1 MTTAAASIPI
11 ATFQDILDAMAQNP
25 ELEEQMRRHLQDE
38 DLRNLPQTVARLVQS
53 VQELT
58 ATVQAMAERQA
69 RTEAGVAET
78 QASQAR
84 LEASQARTENDVTE
98 LKAGQARLEASQART
113 ENDVAEL
120 KASQARTENDVTE
133 LKAGQARL
141 EASQARTENDVT
153 ELKAGQARLEAS
165 QARTENDVTELKA
178 GQARLEASQAR
189 TENDVTEL
197 KASQAR
203 TEAEVAELKAGQARL
218 EASQARTENEVTEL
232 KAGQARLETNQAS
245 MWGELRRLT
254 GTEYERK
261 IARILRRRSQR
272 YFGITGSELVHSIT
286 MPNSNLIPELL
297 DQAFDRDAISSDEAD
312 LAQFADIV
320 IAGVN
325 ADGNPAYA
333 VIEASIT
340 VDEHDVSRAK
350 DRADII
356 ARATNA
362 ATIAAV
368 VGTELP
374 DDIRQ
379 LAEAGGVSIVIL
391 AE

>member
-84 LEASQARTENDVTE
+84 TENDVTELKASQARTENDVNELKASQARTENDVNE

-120 KASQARTENDVTE
+120 KAS
-133 LKAGQARL
+133 QARL

-165 QARTENDVTELKA
+165 QARTEAEVAELKT
-178 GQARLEASQAR
+178 SQAR
-189 TENDVTEL
+189 TET
-197 KASQAR
+197 
-203 TEAEVAELKAGQARL
+203 EVAELKAGQARL
-218 EASQARTENEVTEL
+218 EASQARTENDVTEL

-297 DQAFDRDAISSDEAD
+297 DQAFDRNAINSGEAD

-379 LAEAGGVSIVIL
+379 LAETRGVSIVIL

>member
-69 RTEAGVAET
+69 RTEAIVAET
-78 QASQAR
+78 QAGQAR

-98 LKAGQARLEASQART
+98 LKASQARLE
-113 ENDVAEL
+113 
-120 KASQARTENDVTE
+120 ASQARTENDVTE

-189 TENDVTEL
+189 TENDVNEL

-218 EASQARTENEVTEL
+218 EASQARTENDVTEL

-297 DQAFDRDAISSDEAD
+297 DQAFDRNAINSDEAD

>member
-69 RTEAGVAET
+69 RTEAVVAET
-78 QASQAR
+78 QAGQAR

-113 ENDVAEL
+113 ETDVAEL

-165 QARTENDVTELKA
+165 QARTET
-178 GQARLEASQAR
+178 
-189 TENDVTEL
+189 
-197 KASQAR
+197 
-203 TEAEVAELKAGQARL
+203 EVAELKAGQARL
-218 EASQARTENEVTEL
+218 EASQARTETEVAELKAGQVRLEASQARTENDVTEL

-286 MPNSNLIPELL
+286 IPNSNLIPELL
-297 DQAFDRDAISSDEAD
+297 DQAFDRNAINSDEAD

-374 DDIRQ
+374 NDIRQ

>member
-1 MTTAAASIPI
+1 
-11 ATFQDILDAMAQNP
+11 
-25 ELEEQMRRHLQDE
+25 
-38 DLRNLPQTVARLVQS
+38 
-53 VQELT
+53 
-58 ATVQAMAERQA
+58 
-69 RTEAGVAET
+69 
-78 QASQAR
+78 
-84 LEASQARTENDVTE
+84 
-98 LKAGQARLEASQART
+98 
-113 ENDVAEL
+113 
-120 KASQARTENDVTE
+120 
-133 LKAGQARL
+133 
-141 EASQARTENDVT
+141 
-153 ELKAGQARLEAS
+153 
-165 QARTENDVTELKA
+165 
-178 GQARLEASQAR
+178 
-189 TENDVTEL
+189 
-197 KASQAR
+197 
-203 TEAEVAELKAGQARL
+203 
-218 EASQARTENEVTEL
+218 
-232 KAGQARLETNQAS
+232 
-245 MWGELRRLT
+245 
-254 GTEYERK
+254 
-261 IARILRRRSQR
+261 
-272 YFGITGSELVHSIT
+272 

-297 DQAFDRDAISSDEAD
+297 DQAFDRNAINSDEAD

-379 LAEAGGVSIVIL
+379 LAESGGVSIVIL

>member
-69 RTEAGVAET
+69 RTEAIVAET
-78 QASQAR
+78 Q
-84 LEASQARTENDVTE
+84 
-98 LKAGQARLEASQART
+98 AGQARLEASQART
-113 ENDVAEL
+113 ENDVNEL
-120 KASQARTENDVTE
+120 KAS
-133 LKAGQARL
+133 QARL
-141 EASQARTENDVT
+141 EASQARTENEV
-153 ELKAGQARLEAS
+153 A
-165 QARTENDVTELKA
+165 ELKA

-218 EASQARTENEVTEL
+218 EASQARTENDVTEL

-297 DQAFDRDAISSDEAD
+297 DQAFDRNAINSDEAD

>member
-69 RTEAGVAET
+69 RTEAVVAET
-78 QASQAR
+78 QAGQARLEASQARTENDVNELKASQAR
-84 LEASQARTENDVTE
+84 LEASQARTENDV
-98 LKAGQARLEASQART
+98 A
-113 ENDVAEL
+113 
-120 KASQARTENDVTE
+120 
-133 LKAGQARL
+133 
-141 EASQARTENDVT
+141 

-218 EASQARTENEVTEL
+218 EASQARTENDVTEL

-297 DQAFDRDAISSDEAD
+297 DQAFDRNAINSDEAD

-379 LAEAGGVSIVIL
+379 LAETRGVAIIIL